1 MKKLLS
7 AALCAAMLVGTLAS
21 CASTEGRLD
30 PAITLTSSDARAN
43 AEWLD
48 NRLDEI
54 PDDVI
59 IGIGSDDEYGID
71 MSDFESDGYILR
83 EMGGEVLIFGAS
95 ADGLDR
101 AVRKYAKAAEAGA
114 TAELDEVYHE
124 GYRIEK
130 LTVAGRD
137 ISEYT
142 IYYPSE
148 NNENML
154 FAVSELQRLVKKACG
169 AELAAVEGAPSG
181 AAPEPVA
188 DEGDELLP
196 AAIDVVMETGQAS
209 VSMLQRRLKLGYAR
223 AARIMDEMEERG
235 LVGPFEGSKP
245 RQLLIT
251 REQWQAI
258 KDGAPISSEPVEEE
272 IP

>member
-1 MKKLLS
+1 MKKIIPL
-7 AALCAAMLVGTLAS
+7 ALCAAMLAGTLAS
-21 CASTEGRLD
+21 CATGEGQLD

-54 PDDVI
+54 PDDVV
-59 IGIGSDDEYGID
+59 IGIGSNAEYGID

-95 ADGLDR
+95 EDGLDR

-114 TAELDEVYHE
+114 TAELDEAYHE

-142 IYYPSE
+142 VVYDNDRATITPGNIGKTFGNAAYAA
-148 NNENML
+148 NE
-154 FAVSELQRLVKKACG
+154 FVRLVEKATG
-169 AELAAVEGAPSG
+169 VTLPITDKAV
-181 AAPEPVA
+181 
-188 DEGDELLP
+188 D
-196 AAIDVVMETGQAS
+196 
-209 VSMLQRRLKLGYAR
+209 
-223 AARIMDEMEERG
+223 
-235 LVGPFEGSKP
+235 GPTVKIG
-245 RQLLIT
+245 
-251 REQWQAI
+251 
-258 KDGAPISSEPVEEE
+258 
-272 IP
+272 